1 MNNRLEKTMAINQVL
16 IRKKAEQNL
25 SNIPVHPL
33 DALMECPINRSIIT
47 VEQWVGSRCLSIF
60 REKWNKEKEQ
70 LKSCDKKF
78 ITYCITEKKFADF

>member
-1 MNNRLEKTMAINQVL
+1 
-16 IRKKAEQNL
+16 
-25 SNIPVHPL
+25 
-33 DALMECPINRSIIT
+33 MESPINRSIIT
-47 VEQWVGSRCLSIF
+47 VEQWVGSRCLSTF